1 MNTKNEK
8 QKLGWYKNLVYSI
21 MLVTVMITGFIAPV
35 STVEFEAQISTT
47 SATTKPSFQ
56 FVRTYVIDY
65 PNGGVIE

>member
-1 MNTKNEK
+1 MNTKNRK

-35 STVEFEAQISTT
+35 SAVEFEAQISTT